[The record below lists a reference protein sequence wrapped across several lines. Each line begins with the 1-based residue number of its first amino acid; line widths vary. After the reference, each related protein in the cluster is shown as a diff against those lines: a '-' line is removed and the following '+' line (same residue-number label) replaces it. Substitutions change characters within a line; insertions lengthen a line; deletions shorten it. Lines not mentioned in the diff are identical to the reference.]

1 MRLRFLGFGAVI
13 VAATVGVIAAQHSQA
28 THSTQGH
35 ESRSHQFPHEMC
47 GSHQAAGAD
56 SHHAEM
62 SAALGLSAEQ
72 ASAIERITSE
82 ACAAMAKY
90 HEQIQAVLTPEQR
103 AKMQEHHGAS
113 DHGDKAHSAPRR
125 HGGK

>member
-1 MRLRFLGFGAVI
+1 MRLRFLSFGALI
-13 VAATVGVIAAQHSQA
+13 VAATVGVIAAQHSQD
-28 THSTQGH
+28 TRSTQGH
-35 ESRSHQFPHEMC
+35 ETRTHQFPPEMC
-47 GSHQAAGAD
+47 GSHQATGAD
-56 SHHAEM
+56 SHHADM

-82 ACAAMAKY
+82 ACAAMAKF

-103 AKMQEHHGAS
+103 AKMQEHHGAT
-113 DHGDKAHSAPRR
+113 DHGGKAHSATRP